1 MPAFRTWLSWELGLN
16 DHLIYDILRYYLW
29 AWHLREHLVLLIRS
43 DHSVLSRNR
52 SHLPSFPRLPLR
64 CWITNT
70 QDIHPDILLPKSHL
84 VYYFH
89 NNHGRQI
96 HTLSKNL
103 VFHDSTSSPGT
114 LRGMLSHGCD
124 YVDQCL
130 SPYYISRLRIWWE
143 TIFIRHLVDL
153 VGRHCDILSLR
164 VGNGPNHACTFV
176 HYIDISKLIP

>member
-1 MPAFRTWLSWELGLN
+1 
-16 DHLIYDILRYYLW
+16 
-29 AWHLREHLVLLIRS
+29 VLLIRS